1 MKNFASMLKQ
11 AQELQGRMAEM
22 QAELENVTVEG
33 SAGGGL
39 VRISLSGKGDLKEV
53 RIDPSMAKPEDV
65 EILEDLLVAAH
76 FDAKSKLAHEHEVAG
91 RLDAAVK
98 VWADLL
104 ALARGPDH
112 RPVPA
117 ALADLVVPEQP
128 PEQPRTRHGALSLDG
143 AAG

>member
-11 AQELQGRMAEM
+11 AQEFQGRMAEM

-76 FDAKSKLAHEHEVAG
+76 FDAKSKLETELQEKMKQVAG
-91 RLDAAVK
+91 GLP
-98 VWADLL
+98 L
-104 ALARGPDH
+104 
-112 RPVPA
+112 
-117 ALADLVVPEQP
+117 P
-128 PEQPRTRHGALSLDG
+128 PGLG
-143 AAG
+143 F